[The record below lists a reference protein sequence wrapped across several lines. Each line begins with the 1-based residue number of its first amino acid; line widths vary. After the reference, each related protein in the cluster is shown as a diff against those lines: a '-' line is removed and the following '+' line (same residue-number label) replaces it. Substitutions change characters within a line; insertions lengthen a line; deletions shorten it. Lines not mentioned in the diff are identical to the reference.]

1 MGGKKEDGEEAD
13 EGSASAEIVDRD
25 EGMSTGADYADCDVT
40 DYGAEDAEEGDS
52 DGAEALRWC
61 GYNGL

>member
-1 MGGKKEDGEEAD
+1 MGGKKEDGEEAHKGGAGAKIVDGD
-13 EGSASAEIVDRD
+13 EGVGTR
-25 EGMSTGADYADCDVT
+25 ADYADCDVT